1 MNIVEAITFAK
12 EYEGKKVRPV
22 GEHQC
27 VSFKED
33 VMYFINLETNV
44 VIPNGLTYF
53 TLDDILSDWEVVK
66 EKPSKETQ
74 YKIDSMKFQI
84 VRHCKNGVCG
94 SSCELDGTYCEL
106 DTMCRN
112 KIESGVGHSPKNNML
127 DDWNL
132 KEIVEA
138 YHILKKAGE
147 I

>member
-1 MNIVEAITFAK
+1 MNIVEAITLAK
-12 EYEGKKVRPV
+12 EHEGKKVRPV

-53 TLDDILSDWEVVK
+53 TLDDILSDWEVVE
-66 EKPSKETQ
+66 EKTNKQTQ
-74 YKIDSMKFQI
+74 YKIDSMKFRI
-84 VRHCKNGVCG
+84 VRYCKSKCC
-94 SSCELDGTYCEL
+94 SCVGCEITKMCDKCSEEYDEAPHTNLLD
-106 DTMCRN
+106 N
-112 KIESGVGHSPKNNML
+112 WS
-127 DDWNL
+127 L
-132 KEIVEA
+132 KEIVKA

>member
-1 MNIVEAITFAK
+1 MNIVEAITLAK
-12 EYEGKKVRPV
+12 EHEGKKVRPV

-53 TLDDILSDWEVVK
+53 TLDDILSNWEVVE
-66 EKPSKETQ
+66 EKTSKQTQ

-84 VRHCKNGVCG
+84 VRHCANQEHCRKCVLNLNCVANRQ
-94 SSCELDGTYCEL
+94 DA
-106 DTMCRN
+106 MC
-112 KIESGVGHSPKNNML
+112 
-127 DDWNL
+127 DDWSL
-132 KEIVEA
+132 KDIVEA
-138 YHILKKAGE
+138 YHILKEAGE

>member
-1 MNIVEAITFAK
+1 MNITEALTLAK
-12 EYEGKKVRPV
+12 EKGKKVRPV

-44 VIPNGLTYF
+44 VVPNGLTYF
-53 TLDDILSDWEVVK
+53 TLDDILSNWEVVE
-66 EKPSKETQ
+66 EKTSKQTQ

-84 VRHCKNGVCG
+84 VRHCANQEHCRKCILNLKCIANRQD
-94 SSCELDGTYCEL
+94 S
-106 DTMCRN
+106 MC
-112 KIESGVGHSPKNNML
+112 
-127 DDWNL
+127 DDWSL

-138 YHILKKAGE
+138 YHILKEAGE